1 MRQWTHY
8 ANALSGNLS
17 LPAGPDFWVLS
28 LSSNT
33 DWKVEDGFN
42 AGLSDETGKIK
53 AISSTTT
60 GDPLQDPLLNHTLT
74 ASKTSGAFQWPINYL
89 ENRTDPVPFVL
100 GEVGSAIVVGHK
112 DYALQDSLGAAVWTV
127 DWLLVRR
134 ERWRRAGQHAVGHA
148 EPILGM
154 AARGREDRRDG
165 QAGAG
170 ARGLVRPRVCGGR
183 PRRYQGEVAGC
194 GGGPGTRG

>member
-1 MRQWTHY
+1 M
-8 ANALSGNLS
+8 
-17 LPAGPDFWVLS
+17 S

-53 AISSTTT
+53 AISQHYYQTFG

-74 ASKTSGAFQWPINYL
+74 VSKTSGAFGSRSTTS
-89 ENRTDPVPFVL
+89 RTAPTPSCSS
-100 GEVGSAIVVGHK
+100 SARSAPPSARGTK
-112 DYALQDSLGAAVWTV
+112 DYALQASLGAAVWNV

-134 ERWRRAGQHAVGHA
+134 ERWRRAGQHAVDHA
-148 EPILGM
+148 ESVLGM
-154 AARGREDRRDG
+154 AARDREDQRDG

-170 ARGLVRPRVCGGR
+170 ARGLVRPRVCSRCPRQYRGGSCR
-183 PRRYQGEVAGC
+183 L
-194 GGGPGTRG
+194 